1 MFNTDKPITTK
12 KDDLLGRSSF
22 AKAIA
27 QIALEHLDAE
37 SHVIGLYGTWGAGKT
52 STINLIR
59 EQLNLL
65 SKNQEDSPI
74 FLSFSSWGSNFVTD
88 VFSMFMDSLERE
100 TAKHGKIKQSVK
112 QLVEVLLEYGS
123 CVSSIY
129 PPVGNVVEKAKTLFK
144 KKKERS
150 LVELKERVSSILKKE
165 RNRLIVVIDDLDR
178 LSDEQIRHV
187 FQFVN
192 VIADFPNVIYLLP
205 FDYEVVFLCIVRRA
219 RQ

>member
-129 PPVGNVVEKAKTLFK
+129 PPRWKCCRESKNAFQ
-144 KKKERS
+144 KE
-150 LVELKERVSSILKKE
+150 ERK
-165 RNRLIVVIDDLDR
+165 
-178 LSDEQIRHV
+178 
-187 FQFVN
+187 
-192 VIADFPNVIYLLP
+192 IA
-205 FDYEVVFLCIVRRA
+205 C
-219 RQ
+219 